1 MTNIN
6 QIVQIELFVS
16 KIVISYPPMNVND
29 DKTFYFNNNTF
40 DIYYILAF
48 NSMNTVLK
56 EL

>member
-29 DKTFYFNNNTF
+29 DNTFYFNNNTF